1 MNKNILEIQLIRG
14 FCVFFIII
22 GHITGNLI
30 TWSAPGPDTFFQYFD
45 GTTTLDVFFALSGF
59 VICRLLLTD
68 LGKANNVHQSL
79 QISSVFWLRRIWR
92 LLPAAWLWLALILL
106 MTAFFNSSGAFGSFK
121 DAWAG
126 ALSAFLQI
134 ANFKFIDCWD
144 EEYFC
149 GPSFPYWTLSLEE
162 QFYLFLPLFMIFS
175 KRWFLP
181 CISVLLFTQMFIP
194 FLTFSPALRVQ
205 GLLLG
210 ILLAFWSLSPSYKIF
225 EPTFLKN
232 KWASRAMMVTM
243 LTLMCVVSHRIIPSY
258 AVHQISSVIGVI
270 MIFITTWNAGYL
282 FADKW
287 VYGIG
292 LWLGDRA
299 YAMYLCHIPVMY
311 MTREIAFRILGPEVS
326 LGPQHF
332 WYLVPAALV
341 LIVLLSD
348 LTFRLVERPLRSKG
362 VVIAK
367 GRSARFAEE
376 RATEAAKTPP
386 AA

>member
-22 GHITGNLI
+22 GHMTGNLI
-30 TWSAPGPDTFFQYFD
+30 TWSAPLTDTFYQYFD

-59 VICRLLLTD
+59 VICRLLLND
-68 LGKANNVHQSL
+68 LGKANTTQQSL

-106 MTAFFNSSGAFGSFK
+106 MTAFFNTSGAFGSFK

-144 EEYFC
+144 EGYFC

-181 CISVLLFTQMFIP
+181 CISILLFTQMFIP
-194 FLTFSPALRVQ
+194 ALTFSPELRVQ

-210 ILLAFWSLSPSYKIF
+210 ILLAFWSLTPSYKIF

-232 KWASRAMMVTM
+232 KWASRAMMLT
-243 LTLMCVVSHRIIPSY
+243 LFTLMCTVSHRIIPSY
-258 AVHQISSVIGVI
+258 AVHQVSSLIGVI
-270 MIFITTWNAGYL
+270 MIFITTWNVGYL

-287 VYGIG
+287 VYGLG

-311 MTREIAFRILGPEVS
+311 MVREIAFRILGPDVS
-326 LGPQHF
+326 LGPQYF
-332 WYLVPAALV
+332 WYLVVPTLV
-341 LIVLLSD
+341 LIVFLSD
-348 LTFRLVERPLRSKG
+348 MTYRLVERPLRSKG
-362 VVIAK
+362 VGIAR
-367 GRSARFAEE
+367 GMSERFAEE
-376 RATEAAKTPP
+376 RAAESLKTP
-386 AA
+386 AAA